1 MLAASALGWVGVGRI
16 FSGLIE
22 VISLAMIPRRPMVPL
37 VVPVKIW
44 IIVYLKILEL
54 KVGYSFVVSVDVLR
68 ASFGIPLWTV
78 L

>member
-1 MLAASALGWVGVGRI
+1 MFAAGVLGWVGVGRI
-16 FSGLIE
+16 FRGLVV
-22 VISLAMIPRRPMVPL
+22 VISLAMIPRRPMVPR

-54 KVGYSFVVSVDVLR
+54 KVGYPFVVSVDILR

>member
-1 MLAASALGWVGVGRI
+1 MLAAGALGWVGVGRI
-16 FSGLIE
+16 FRGLVV
-22 VISLAMIPRRPMVPL
+22 VISLAMIPRRPMVPR

-54 KVGYSFVVSVDVLR
+54 KVGYPFVVSVDILR